1 MAGRARPQIKSKV
14 VKATLA
20 NKDVLEMFQGVL
32 GTSEGSATL
41 SITHPKYVRIQ
52 KHISRFI
59 DLLAALLASR
69 LMTFFPGPH
78 SHLEAYLAA
87 LRGQFAES
95 FSAPDFAAWS
105 TAGEPDYARIPPEVV
120 AQFGAIFAAAKKC
133 NVVNTV
139 IVTCKNLV
147 PHKKALADR
156 ANLKDKFLSRD
167 AGVSFAPLPDLSRVN
182 FKQMYVD
189 DRLDPGD
196 REFILVVLHK
206 MYVISHDVYE
216 AVSAPDIDVDEF
228 VEVIMSSIGEVKK
241 QIPRCDGAFQKI
253 IESVDLLKGNFSGY
267 YKDYVASN
275 NPTIIMEN
283 FVIDVSKN
291 TQASPTVTAQFRR
304 IIGHYRKLASQQ
316 ATNPKLQSLFAQVD
330 ANFAE
335 LEKKSREAESE
346 SESEDDMAAA
356 SPDGSAAAAAPAAA
370 VAAPVPT
377 TATAAPVPAVA
388 PSAAAAVAD
397 VQRRSNAAARCRRKK
412 AAKQR
417 RAAAAAADT
426 AAAGTADTDTADDEG
441 DEAAAPAGE
450 DLSDWETIK
459 ETE

>member
-120 AQFGAIFAAAKKC
+120 AQFGAVFAAAKKC

-267 YKDYVASN
+267 YKDYVASS

-304 IIGHYRKLASQQ
+304 IISHYRKLASQQ

-346 SESEDDMAAA
+346 SESEDEDDMAAA
-356 SPDGSAAAAAPAAA
+356 PADGSAAT
-370 VAAPVPT
+370 AAPVPT
-377 TATAAPVPAVA
+377 TAAAAAAPVPAVA

-426 AAAGTADTDTADDEG
+426 ADADTADDEG

>member
-1 MAGRARPQIKSKV
+1 
-14 VKATLA
+14 
-20 NKDVLEMFQGVL
+20 
-32 GTSEGSATL
+32 
-41 SITHPKYVRIQ
+41 
-52 KHISRFI
+52 
-59 DLLAALLASR
+59 
-69 LMTFFPGPH
+69 
-78 SHLEAYLAA
+78 
-87 LRGQFAES
+87 
-95 FSAPDFAAWS
+95 
-105 TAGEPDYARIPPEVV
+105 
-120 AQFGAIFAAAKKC
+120 
-133 NVVNTV
+133 
-139 IVTCKNLV
+139 
-147 PHKKALADR
+147 
-156 ANLKDKFLSRD
+156 
-167 AGVSFAPLPDLSRVN
+167 VSFAPLPDLSRVN

-267 YKDYVASN
+267 YKDYVASS

-304 IIGHYRKLASQQ
+304 IISHYRKLASQQ

-346 SESEDDMAAA
+346 SESEDEDDMAAA
-356 SPDGSAAAAAPAAA
+356 PADGSAAT
-370 VAAPVPT
+370 AAPVPT
-377 TATAAPVPAVA
+377 TAAAAAAPVPAVA

-426 AAAGTADTDTADDEG
+426 ADADTADDEG

>member
-32 GTSEGSATL
+32 GTSEGTATL

-120 AQFGAIFAAAKKC
+120 AQFGAVFAAAKKC

-267 YKDYVASN
+267 YKDYVASS

-346 SESEDDMAAA
+346 SEDDMAAA
-356 SPDGSAAAAAPAAA
+356 SPDGSAA
-370 VAAPVPT
+370 PVPT
-377 TATAAPVPAVA
+377 TAAATAAPVPAVA

-426 AAAGTADTDTADDEG
+426 ATADTATAGTADTDTADDEG